1 MLLKI
6 TQRHDLGVLYTS
18 HHHRQRSG
26 ANHQDRSAHRFDCR
40 FQDQYVRN
48 DKKRVSNSIEFG
60 TWLAD
65 KAAVVI
71 QRNWR
76 MHWARTRYRERRD
89 KMVTKVVEETSDNG
103 RYPIIGEDVDGIPET
118 QAATVGDNLIT
129 KVATLARSEVA
140 KELAEEAKEDGAD
153 EDEVP
158 DSQVDDGRESQ
169 AIVRD
174 PNAATVDE
182 DIERDPNLDDEMQKT
197 KEMQAIKEFADPYIL
212 R

>member
-1 MLLKI
+1 
-6 TQRHDLGVLYTS
+6 
-18 HHHRQRSG
+18 
-26 ANHQDRSAHRFDCR
+26 
-40 FQDQYVRN
+40 
-48 DKKRVSNSIEFG
+48 
-60 TWLAD
+60 
-65 KAAVVI
+65 
-71 QRNWR
+71 
-76 MHWARTRYRERRD
+76 
-89 KMVTKVVEETSDNG
+89 MVTKVVEETSDNG

-174 PNAATVDE
+174 LNAATVDE